1 MNEQELG
8 RIAWESHP
16 DYDAQYDAWEA
27 LEQKARDLWIA
38 VGKGVADAVQRD
50 MRVQGF
56 AAFVSVGGMEL
67 EQRIANLE
75 KRQEALDVARERNNA
90 RVVKL
95 VDEAL
100 SIDGEHN
107 KQRYI
112 RRIADVLGV
121 QTFENTDEGIET

>member
-100 SIDGEHN
+100 SIDGAHH
-107 KQRYI
+107 KQRYL

-121 QTFENTDEGIET
+121 QPFENTDEGIAP